1 MRLNNSDII
10 NYLDEID
17 NHLKTS
23 NRIQFEYNLL
33 WASQFENK
41 PAIYAIFKSDVL
53 VYIGETAS
61 LKKRMSD
68 IRRTY
73 NHTFRKHLGIN
84 LFNVK
89 PNNKGVFS
97 EENEIALSSYFE
109 ENIKVTFYYIN
120 FGRSEAESYIIHK
133 NKGDNSDL
141 LFNKIGKRDLKVI
154 EALKSK

>member
-1 MRLNNSDII
+1 MDFNNNDII

-23 NRIQFEYNLL
+23 NKIQFEYNLL
-33 WASQFENK
+33 WASQFEDN
-41 PAIYAIFKSDVL
+41 PAIYAIFKNDKL

-84 LFNVK
+84 LFRIK
-89 PNNKGVFS
+89 PNDKGVFS
-97 EENEIALSSYFE
+97 EENEKTLNIYFE

-133 NKGDNSDL
+133 NKGENSDL

>member
-1 MRLNNSDII
+1 MRLNNSDIV

-23 NRIQFEYNLL
+23 NKIQFEYNLL
-33 WASQFENK
+33 WVNQFEDK

-73 NHTFRKHLGIN
+73 NHTFRKHLGIK
-84 LFNVK
+84 LFKIK
-89 PNNKGVFS
+89 PNKKGFFS
-97 EENEIALSSYFE
+97 EENEITLNTYFE

-133 NKGDNSDL
+133 NKGENSNL

>member
-1 MRLNNSDII
+1 MYLNNNDII

-23 NRIQFEYNLL
+23 NKIQFEYNLL
-33 WASQFENK
+33 WASQFEDK
-41 PAIYAIFKSDVL
+41 PAIYAIFKGDGL

-73 NHTFRKHLGIN
+73 NHTFRKHLGIK
-84 LFNVK
+84 LFKVK
-89 PNNKGVFS
+89 PNIKGFFS
-97 EENEIALSSYFE
+97 EENEKALSSYFE

-133 NKGDNSDL
+133 NKGVNSDL